1 MRAKKDWYS
10 LIIGFLG
17 ALLGLYGV
25 ISFNQF
31 VLMSLPLGM
40 RMISMPIVYWL
51 IAFIPIIVM
60 IINKDNLKDLGFS
73 KAKIGSQIIIGI
85 LIGIAMSFVFTLVP
99 HLLRLGAY
107 VDTGK
112 RYQYLWQFVYEFIY
126 CIVAIG
132 FVEECVFRG
141 FIYDKIKKI
150 SQKEMIAV
158 IGSSILF
165 GAFHIFSGN
174 LVQMVMTACLGVL
187 LCLCRLKIKNCTTLS
202 LAITH
207 GIYDA
212 LITVWASTLL

>member
-1 MRAKKDWYS
+1 MRTKKDWCS

-17 ALLGLYGV
+17 TLLGLYGV
-25 ISFNQF
+25 VSFNQF
-31 VLMSLPLGM
+31 VVMSLPLGI
-40 RMISMPIVYWL
+40 RMISMPIIYWL
-51 IAFIPIIVM
+51 TALIPIIVM

-73 KAKIGSQIIIGI
+73 KSKISSQIIIGI

-99 HLLRLGAY
+99 HLLHLGAY

-126 CIVAIG
+126 CIGAIG
-132 FVEECVFRG
+132 FVEEFVFRG

-174 LVQMVMTACLGVL
+174 LVQMVTTACLGVL
-187 LCLCRLKIKNCTTLS
+187 WCLCRLKIKNCTTLS
-202 LAITH
+202 LAIAH